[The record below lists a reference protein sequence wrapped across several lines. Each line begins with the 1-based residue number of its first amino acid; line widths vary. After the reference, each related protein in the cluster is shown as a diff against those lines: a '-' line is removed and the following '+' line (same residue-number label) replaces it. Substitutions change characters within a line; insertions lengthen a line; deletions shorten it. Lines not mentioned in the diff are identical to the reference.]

1 RVPEVLRKARIELHT
16 RRDIYGY
23 DVLAWALYHSG
34 RYAEAQRA
42 MTIAL
47 SQGTKDPQLVFH
59 ASTIA
64 RALHHE

>member
-1 RVPEVLRKARIELHT
+1 MDPYRDSIEHLTDELKRVDLLI
-16 RRDIYGY
+16 
-23 DVLAWALYHSG
+23 
-34 RYAEAQRA
+34 QRA

-47 SQGTKDPQLVFH
+47 SQGTKDPQLVVH